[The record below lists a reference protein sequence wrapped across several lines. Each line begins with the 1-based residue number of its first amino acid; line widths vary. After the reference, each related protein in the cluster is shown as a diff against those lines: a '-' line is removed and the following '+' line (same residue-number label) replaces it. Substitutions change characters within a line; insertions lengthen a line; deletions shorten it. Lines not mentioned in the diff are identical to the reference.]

1 MAKINVMNSK
11 TNTQKVL
18 NLSIIFILFAT
29 AFSSCRKND
38 ADTIVTLPP
47 AIITVEKPNVV
58 FYGLTDNNQ
67 LIKYNAKTAETPEAP
82 ITINGLQ
89 ASEKIMSIDF
99 RPATGQLYGLGNSSR
114 LYQINVNTGNATGI
128 GVTSFSPAL
137 NGAIANID
145 FNPTVDRVRLVT
157 NQGQNLRLH
166 PETGMVAAT
175 DLSINGILNPA
186 ITSIAYT
193 NSISG
198 ATTTDLFDI
207 DFTSKKLYKQIP
219 PNEGSLAEVGT
230 LNINFTGKAG
240 FDIAPDNSTALG
252 TFTVDGTTKLYSIN
266 STTAA
271 TIFLSNIAATIID
284 IAIQSNEVA
293 YAISEAGMFQI
304 FNPTTPSSLINKSI
318 TGLLAGESIFGI
330 DFRPIN
336 GQLYGLAANAAG
348 AARMITFNLAT
359 GAVSPVGLGFSITNN
374 TTAIGF
380 DFNPTVDRIR
390 VVTNLGQNLRL
401 NPIDGTIAG
410 TDAILNPGI
419 PTINGAAY
427 TNNFAGSTATTLFV
441 LDATKLYIQS
451 PPNAGTLVQ
460 VGNLG
465 VTAETQNGFDI
476 GGKTN
481 NAFAIFGVGGINKLY
496 TINTTTGAATSVV
509 DYPNKVV
516 AMAVGLGF

>member
-11 TNTQKVL
+11 TTTQKVL
-18 NLSIIFILFAT
+18 NFSSIFFLFAIV
-29 AFSSCRKND
+29 FSSCKKNKT
-38 ADTIVTLPP
+38 DTIVALPP
-47 AIITVEKPNVV
+47 PIISVEKPNVV

-67 LIKYNAKTAETPEAP
+67 LIKYNSRTAETPNAP
-82 ITINGLQ
+82 ISINGLQ
-89 ASEKIMSIDF
+89 VSEKIMSIDF
-99 RPATGQLYGLGNSSR
+99 RPANGQLYGLGSSSR
-114 LYQINVNTGNATGI
+114 LYQINLNTGNATGI
-128 GVTSFSPAL
+128 GATSFLPVL
-137 NGAIANID
+137 NGTIASID

-175 DLSINGILNPA
+175 DLNINGILNPT

-193 NSISG
+193 NSIAG

-207 DFTSKKLYKQIP
+207 DFTSKKLYKQLP
-219 PNEGSLAEVGT
+219 PNEGSLVEVGT

-240 FDIAPDNSTALG
+240 FDITPDNSVALG
-252 TFTVDGTTKLYSIN
+252 TFVIDGTTKLYSIN
-266 STTAA
+266 ATDANTT
-271 TIFLSNIAATIID
+271 FLSNIAAPIID
-284 IAIQSNEVA
+284 IAIPTNEVA

-304 FNPTTPSSLINKSI
+304 FNPTSPSNHINKSI
-318 TGLLAGESIFGI
+318 TGLLAGESILGI
-330 DFRPIN
+330 DFRPMN
-336 GQLYGLAANAAG
+336 GQLYGLASTTSG

-359 GAVSPVGLGFSITNN
+359 GAVSPVGVGFSITNN

-390 VVTNLGQNLRL
+390 VVTNQGQNLRL
-401 NPIDGTIAG
+401 NPMDGTIAG
-410 TDAILNPGI
+410 TDAILNPGT

-451 PPNAGTLVQ
+451 PPNAGTLMP

-465 VTAETQNGFDI
+465 FIADSQNGFDI
-476 GGKTN
+476 GGRTN